1 MDIDLRKNWH
11 SLDSNV
17 IQTIFGTSRKEGLDC
32 ADCEERL
39 RKFGRNELLST
50 GDRKAFTI
58 FLGQFTDILIIILAA
73 AVVISGFLGEWLDAG
88 AILAIIILNGIM
100 GFVQEYRAEKSLE
113 ALREMASP
121 KATVVRDGVE
131 AQIESAEIVPGDVV
145 KVKQGDKI
153 PCDIRLVNAHSLSI
167 EEAALTGES
176 IPRTKDYKSVLKDK
190 TPLGDRTNMAFMGT
204 SVTFG
209 RGTGIAVATGMHTE
223 LGNIATLVSGITEEM
238 TPLQRRLQK
247 LGKVLLWACL
257 GIVSVVFLLGVL
269 RNVPMTEMFLTS
281 VSLAVAA
288 IPEGLPAVVT
298 IALALGVQR
307 MAKRHA
313 LIRRLSSVETLG
325 STSVICSDKTGTLT
339 QNTMRVVRMYLGGE
353 EMRFERGKFD
363 DKARELLTTAVMNT
377 TNFITAYEMQDADL
391 KNVNSSPTQMAVVL
405 AGIDAGIDFNALKRR
420 YDYVDEVPFDSGRK
434 RMTAI
439 YEPEGE
445 DDWLAIMM
453 GAPEVILKRCGYLKE
468 NGGNEE
474 LSSADRNELEDANAA
489 MAGEGLRVLAVAVR
503 TIPRH
508 SKISSDIEEE
518 MTFLGYVAIADPAR
532 PEVYDAVRR
541 CKIASIRPIM
551 ITGDHAAT
559 AASIA
564 RDIGV
569 IDGEGGVLAGP
580 ELDELDDAGFAE
592 AARNVSVFARVTP
605 RHKLRIVNALKEQ
618 GEVVAMTGDGVNDAP
633 ALKEADIGVAMGITG
648 TDVSKE
654 ASDMVLTDDNFAT
667 IVAAVEEGRGIFD
680 NLKKFIHFL
689 LSCNAGEL
697 MVMLIAT
704 AFGMPLPLLPIQIL
718 WVNLVTDGA
727 PALALGVDPA
737 VKGILNRPPR
747 RRDAFLFD
755 LHEVILILVQGL
767 IIGLCTI
774 SAFYLSY
781 YSFGEDINTART
793 MAFSV
798 LTLSQLFHALNCRS
812 QTHSFFSIGPLKNKW
827 LLLAVMA
834 SFTIHMAVVYV
845 PFLEPIFKTVPLNFQ
860 DWYIVLLI
868 SSVPFVLMELYKLI
882 RRLILKWQKDEEEYY
897 GIFPR

>member
-1 MDIDLRKNWH
+1 MDIDLRKNWY
-11 SLDSNV
+11 SLDRNLV
-17 IQTIFGTSRKEGLDC
+17 ETIFATSRSEGLSLG
-32 ADCEERL
+32 AATER
-39 RKFGRNELLST
+39 RMKFGSNELST
-50 GDRKAFTI
+50 EGKRKAITI
-58 FLGQFTDILIIILAA
+58 FLGQFTDILIVILAV
-73 AVVISGFLGEWLDAG
+73 AVVVSGFLGEWLDAG
-88 AILAIIILNGIM
+88 AIFAIIILNGIM

-131 AQIESAEIVPGDVV
+131 AQIESSEIVPGDIV

-153 PCDIRLVNAHSLSI
+153 PCDIRLVDTRSLSV

-176 IPRTKDYKSVLKDK
+176 IPRTKDAKSVHKDK
-190 TPLGDRTNMAFMGT
+190 TPLGDRTNMAYMGT

-223 LGNIATLVSGITEEM
+223 LGNIATLVSEIALEE
-238 TPLQRRLQK
+238 TPLQRRLVK

-257 GIVSVVFLLGVL
+257 GIVTVVFVLGLL
-269 RNVPMTEMFLTS
+269 RSVPPTEMFLTS

-307 MAKRHA
+307 MVKRNA
-313 LIRRLSSVETLG
+313 LVRRLSSVETLG

-339 QNTMRVVRMYLGGE
+339 QNMMRVVRMYVNGNE
-353 EMRFERGKFD
+353 IEFDRGKYD
-363 DKARELLTTAVMNT
+363 ERARNLLSAAVMNT
-377 TNFITAYEMQDADL
+377 SNFISAYEVQDASLEAVD
-391 KNVNSSPTQMAVVL
+391 SSPTQAAVIT
-405 AGIDAGIDFNALKRR
+405 AGINAGIDFKALQRK
-420 YDYVDEVPFDSGRK
+420 YDYIDEVPFDSGRK
-434 RMTAI
+434 RMTAV
-439 YEPEGE
+439 YES
-445 DDWLAIMM
+445 DDDDRLAIMM
-453 GAPEVILKRCGYLKE
+453 GAPEVIVKRCSSLNRDGREQKMTADIL
-468 NGGNEE
+468 EE
-474 LSSADRNELEDANAA
+474 LEQANAA
-489 MAGEGLRVLAVAVR
+489 MAGRGLRVLAVAERKLLRR
-503 TIPRH
+503 TRIDA
-508 SKISSDIEEE
+508 DIEKK
-518 MTFLGYVAIADPAR
+518 MTFLGYVAIADPPREEAY
-532 PEVYDAVRR
+532 EAVRR

-564 RDIGV
+564 AELNI
-569 IDGEGGVLAGP
+569 IEEGDRVLAGP
-580 ELDELDDAGFAE
+580 ELDELDDTAFEE
-592 AARNVSVFARVTP
+592 AAKNVSVFARVTP
-605 RHKLRIVNALKEQ
+605 RHKLRIVNALKGQ

-633 ALKEADIGVAMGITG
+633 ALKEADIGIAMGITG

-667 IVAAVEEGRGIFD
+667 IVSAVEEGRAIFD

-697 MVMLIAT
+697 IVMLIAT

-718 WVNLVTDGA
+718 WVNLITDGA

-747 RRDAFLFD
+747 KRDAFLFE
-755 LHEVILILVQGL
+755 LREGVLIPVQGL
-767 IIGLCTI
+767 IIGLATI
-774 SAFYLSY
+774 FAFYLSY
-781 YSFGEDINTART
+781 YVFDEGLTAART

-812 QTHSFFSIGPLKNKW
+812 QDHSFFAIGPLKNKW
-827 LLLAVMA
+827 LLLAVTL
-834 SFTIHMAVVYV
+834 SFSIHMAVVYV
-845 PFLEPIFKTVPLNFQ
+845 PFLQPVFKTIPLNFQ

-868 SSVPFVLMELYKLI
+868 SSAPFVIMEAYKLI
-882 RRLILKWQKDEEEYY
+882 RRLILKLRKDEEGYY
-897 GIFPR
+897 GVFPR